1 MMTRP
6 IHYFDSLTS
15 ETTPAGGNMF
25 GKMEFSSDERRL
37 LEARA
42 RYARAE
48 MMANLLADGLIWL
61 GRQYHR
67 VVAALKADFKR
78 RAAEAQLFRMSDR
91 EGVREW
97 NFSLIGMSDRE
108 LSDLGLCRADI
119 PFAVREAVG
128 LMPAFDA
135 ATGTTV
141 ASANENLR
149 RAA

>member
-25 GKMEFSSDERRL
+25 GKMEFSADERRL

-48 MMANLLADGLIWL
+48 MAANLIADGLVWL
-61 GRQYHR
+61 GKQWDRA
-67 VVAALKADFKR
+67 VAALKADLKLR
-78 RAAEAQLFRMSDR
+78 TAEAQLFR
-91 EGVREW
+91 
-97 NFSLIGMSDRE
+97 MSDRE

-119 PFAVREAVG
+119 PFAVRQAAG
-128 LMPAFDA
+128 LIPAFDA
-135 ATGTTV
+135 ATGTVV
-141 ASANENLR
+141 APANENLR
-149 RAA
+149 HAA